1 MLVGQHQRKDCCVLI
16 SGDHLRFWYRIGAHW
31 SREPAFLGRLPE
43 DFSMVTVGDDAVTL
57 KGIRTDE
64 CPFPMTVTQLQLH
77 TFPSTPSTFPVK
89 AWARRTGLNPASV
102 IRWVRPTWRGEWL
115 GKSPG
120 FTAVPGD
127 VA

>member
-1 MLVGQHQRKDCCVLI
+1 VLI
-16 SGDHLRFWYRIGAHW
+16 RGDHLRFWYRIGAHW

-43 DFSMVTVGDDAVTL
+43 DFSMVTVGDDAVTM
-57 KGIRTDE
+57 KGTRTDE

-102 IRWVRPTWRGEWL
+102 IPL
-115 GKSPG
+115 GSSN
-120 FTAVPGD
+120 
-127 VA
+127 VAWQVAR